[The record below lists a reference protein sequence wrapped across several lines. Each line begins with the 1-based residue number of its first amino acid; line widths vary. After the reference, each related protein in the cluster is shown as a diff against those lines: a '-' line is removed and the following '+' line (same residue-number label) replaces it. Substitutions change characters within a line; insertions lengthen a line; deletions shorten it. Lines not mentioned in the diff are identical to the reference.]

1 MLQTAGRADVC
12 IRIQWYVLRV
22 PFSFLFFVVSFGVWA
37 LGSCAERERSK
48 SAIHMTVCSLKR
60 DRAHLRHA
68 RCNAPLGVCC
78 FFRVCP
84 PAAACS
90 RLLQAR
96 FLFSIFF
103 SACLSTLLLFCWR
116 SAALVLPKHTH
127 IQSYSTCHPVIWI

>member
-1 MLQTAGRADVC
+1 VLQTAGRADVC

-22 PFSFLFFVVSFGVWA
+22 PFSFLFFVVFGVWA

-78 FFRVCP
+78 FFRVC
-84 PAAACS
+84 
-90 RLLQAR
+90 LLLLLAHVYYYKLVFFFQ
-96 FLFSIFF
+96 FF
-103 SACLSTLLLFCWR
+103 SPAYLRYCSAGALPLYCLSTPTY
-116 SAALVLPKHTH
+116 SHTV
-127 IQSYSTCHPVIWI
+127 PVIL